1 MFNKKKQRGAA
12 AIEYAILAAAMS
24 VVLLSFVGGEN
35 GELTTAISDAYGTV
49 VEKLKDAQ
57 QASE

>member
-1 MFNKKKQRGAA
+1 
-12 AIEYAILAAAMS
+12 MS